1 MKFNFKST
9 ALLFALVVSTTLI
22 FSSCKKPTSEPQ
34 VSTKLKSAKSPDT
47 EISFTYNANGTIKTA
62 AVKNDLVTSGDL
74 VNYQVSYNA
83 AGKISEIVSDED
95 IRIVPIYQ
103 NGVLAEASF
112 ETLTGIEL
120 FVTTYTYHNNF
131 LKSVEINSAAGQAW
145 LKFVFTNNAAGNVE
159 KTEFFSQNP
168 LNQNEFISG
177 GTVTYTYDNKTNPLY
192 AAKDLL
198 HLLWAPATP
207 NNAIS
212 EIHKDSNNDLEETVN
227 YTYQY
232 HSNGVPKSAI
242 MQSTVVGQQPVNSTI
257 TFSYF

>member
-120 FVTTYTYHNNF
+120 FVTTYTYQNNF

-232 HSNGVPKSAI
+232 HSNGVPKSAV

>member
-9 ALLFALVVSTTLI
+9 ALLFALVVSATLI
-22 FSSCKKPTSEPQ
+22 LSSCKKPTSEPQ
-34 VSTKLKSAKSPDT
+34 VSTKLKTVMSPDNQIT
-47 EISFTYNANGTIKTA
+47 FTYNTNGTIKTA
-62 AVKNDLVTSGDL
+62 AVKNDFVTSGDL
-74 VNYQVSYNA
+74 VNYQISYNA
-83 AGKISEIVSDED
+83 TGKISEITSDED
-95 IRIVPIYQ
+95 IRIVPVYQ
-103 NGVLAEASF
+103 NGLLAEASF
-112 ETLTGIEL
+112 ETLDGIEL
-120 FVTTYTYHNNF
+120 FVTTYSYQNNF

-168 LNQNEFISG
+168 LDQNEFISG
-177 GTVTYTYDNKTNPLY
+177 GTVTYTYDTKTNPLY

-198 HLLWAPATP
+198 HLLWAPASP
-207 NNAIS
+207 NNTLT

-232 HSNGVPKSAI
+232 HSNGVPKSAV

-257 TFSYF
+257 SFSYF

>member
-9 ALLFALVVSTTLI
+9 TLLFALVVSTTLVL
-22 FSSCKKPTSEPQ
+22 SSCKKPTSEPQ
-34 VSTKLKSAKSPDT
+34 ASTKLKTVMSPDNQVT
-47 EISFTYNANGTIKTA
+47 FTYNANGTIKTA
-62 AVKNDLVTSGDL
+62 TVKNDFLTSGDL
-74 VNYQVSYNA
+74 VNYEVSYNA
-83 AGKISEIVSDED
+83 AGKISEITSDED

-103 NGVLAEASF
+103 NGVLVEASF
-112 ETLTGIEL
+112 ETLDGLEL
-120 FVTTYTYHNNF
+120 FVTTYSYVNSF
-131 LKSVEINSAAGQAW
+131 LRSVEINSSAGQAW
-145 LKFVFTNNAAGNVE
+145 LKFVFTSNAAGNVE

-177 GTVTYTYDNKTNPLY
+177 GTVTYAYDNKTNPLY

-198 HLLWAPATP
+198 HLLWVPASP
-207 NNAIS
+207 NNTIT

-232 HSNGVPKSAI
+232 HSNGVPKSAV

-257 TFSYF
+257 SFTYF

>member
-34 VSTKLKSAKSPDT
+34 ASTKLKSAKSPDN
-47 EISFTYNANGTIKTA
+47 EISFTYNTNGTIKTA

-74 VNYQVSYNA
+74 VNYEVSYNA
-83 AGKISEIVSDED
+83 AGKIKEIVSDED

-112 ETLTGIEL
+112 ETLAGVEL
-120 FVTTYTYHNNF
+120 FVTTYSYQNNF
-131 LKSVEINSAAGQAW
+131 LKSVTINSAAGQAW

-168 LNQNEFISG
+168 LNPGEFVSG
-177 GTVTYTYDNKTNPLY
+177 GTVTYTYDSKTNPLY

-212 EIHKDSNNDLEETVN
+212 EIHKDNNNVLEETVN

-232 HSNGVPKSAI
+232 HSNAVPKSAV

-257 TFSYF
+257 TFTYF

>member
-9 ALLFALVVSTTLI
+9 ALLFALVVSTTFI
-22 FSSCKKPTSEPQ
+22 FSSCKKPTSE
-34 VSTKLKSAKSPDT
+34 VFTSTRLKAATSPDNQVT
-47 EISFTYNANGTIKTA
+47 FTYNANGSIKTA

-74 VNYQVSYNA
+74 VNYEISYNA
-83 AGKISEIVSDED
+83 AGRISEITSDED
-95 IRIVPIYQ
+95 MRIVPIYQ
-103 NGVLAEASF
+103 NGVLVEASF
-112 ETLTGIEL
+112 ETLNGLEL
-120 FVTTYTYHNNF
+120 FVTTYSYQNNF

-177 GTVTYTYDNKTNPLY
+177 GTVTYTYDNKTNPLF

-207 NNAIS
+207 NNTIT

-232 HSNGVPKSAI
+232 HPNGVPKQAV
-242 MQSTVVGQQPVNSTI
+242 MQSTLVGQQPVNSTI
-257 TFSYF
+257 TFTYF

>member
-22 FSSCKKPTSEPQ
+22 FSSCKKNTSE
-34 VSTKLKSAKSPDT
+34 SFTGTRLKTAMSPDNQIT
-47 EISFTYNANGTIKTA
+47 FTYNANGTIKTA
-62 AVKNDLVTSGDL
+62 AIKNDLVTSGDL
-74 VNYQVSYNA
+74 INYEVSYNA
-83 AGKISEIVSDED
+83 AGKISEITSDED

-112 ETLTGIEL
+112 ETLNGVEL
-120 FVTTYTYHNNF
+120 FVTTYSYQNNF

-168 LNQNEFISG
+168 LQPNEFVSG
-177 GTVTYTYDNKTNPLY
+177 GTVTYTYDTKTNPLF

-207 NNAIS
+207 NNAIT

-232 HSNGVPKSAI
+232 HSNGVPKSAV

-257 TFSYF
+257 TFTYF

>member
-1 MKFNFKST
+1 MKFTFKST
-9 ALLFALVVSTTLI
+9 AKLFALFVSTALI
-22 FSSCKKPTSEPQ
+22 LTSCKKDKSDAFT
-34 VSTKLKSAKSPDT
+34 STKIKTVVAPDNQV
-47 EISFTYNANGTIKTA
+47 SFTYNANGTIKTA
-62 AVKNDLVTSGDL
+62 ALKNDFITSGDL
-74 VNYQVSYNA
+74 VNYEVSYNA
-83 AGKISEIVSDED
+83 QGKISEITSDED

-112 ETLTGIEL
+112 ETMDGMEL
-120 FVTTYTYHNNF
+120 FVTTYTYQNNF
-131 LKSVEINSAAGQAW
+131 LKSVEINSAAGQPW
-145 LKFVFTNNAAGNVE
+145 LKFVFTNNAVGNVE

-168 LNQNEFISG
+168 LQPNEFVSG
-177 GTVTYTYDNKTNPLY
+177 GTVTYTYDTKINPLF

-207 NNAIS
+207 NNAIT

-232 HSNGVPKSAI
+232 HSNGVPKSAV

-257 TFSYF
+257 NFTYF

>member
-22 FSSCKKPTSEPQ
+22 FSSCKKPTSEP
-34 VSTKLKSAKSPDT
+34 VASTKLKTVMSPDNQ
-47 EISFTYNANGTIKTA
+47 ISFTYNANGTIKTA

-74 VNYQVSYNA
+74 INYEVSYNA
-83 AGKISEIVSDED
+83 AGKISEITSDED

-112 ETLTGIEL
+112 ETLDGLEL
-120 FVTTYTYHNNF
+120 FVTTYSYENNL
-131 LKSVEINSAAGQAW
+131 LKAVEINSAAGQAW

-168 LNQNEFISG
+168 LNQNEFVSG
-177 GTVTYTYDNKTNPLY
+177 GTVTYTYDNKTNPLF

-198 HLLWAPATP
+198 HLLWAPANP
-207 NNAIS
+207 NNTVT
-212 EIHKDSNNDLEETVN
+212 EIHKDSNNQLEETVN

-232 HSNGVPKSAI
+232 HSNGVPKSAV
-242 MQSTVVGQQPVNSTI
+242 MQSTVVGQNAVNTNIS
-257 TFSYF
+257 FSYF

>member
-1 MKFNFKST
+1 MKFNFKSI

-22 FSSCKKPTSEPQ
+22 LSSCKKPTSEPQ
-34 VSTKLKSAKSPDT
+34 VGTKLKTVMSPDT
-47 EISFTYNANGTIKTA
+47 QITFTYNANGSIKTA
-62 AVKNDLVTSGDL
+62 AVKNDFVTSGDL
-74 VNYQVSYNA
+74 INYEVSYNA
-83 AGKISEIVSDED
+83 AGKISEITSDED

-112 ETLTGIEL
+112 ETLDGMEL
-120 FVTTYTYHNNF
+120 FVTTYSYQNNF

-177 GTVTYTYDNKTNPLY
+177 GTVTYAYDSKPNPLF

-198 HLLWAPATP
+198 YLLWAPANP
-207 NNAIS
+207 NNTIN
-212 EIHKDSNNDLEETVN
+212 EIHKDSNNDLEETVT

-232 HSNGVPKSAI
+232 HANGVPKLAV
-242 MQSTVVGQQPVNSTI
+242 MQSTVVGQTPVNSTI

>member
-22 FSSCKKPTSEPQ
+22 FSSCKKPTSEP
-34 VSTKLKSAKSPDT
+34 VASTKLKTVMSPDNQ
-47 EISFTYNANGTIKTA
+47 ISFTYNANGTIKTA

-74 VNYQVSYNA
+74 INYQVSYNT
-83 AGKISEIVSDED
+83 AGKISEITSDED

-112 ETLTGIEL
+112 ETLDGLEL
-120 FVTTYTYHNNF
+120 FVTTYSYENNL
-131 LKSVEINSAAGQAW
+131 LKAVEINSAAGQAW

-168 LNQNEFISG
+168 LNQNEFVSG
-177 GTVTYTYDNKTNPLY
+177 GTVTYTYDNKTNPLF
-192 AAKDLL
+192 AAN
-198 HLLWAPATP
+198 P
-207 NNAIS
+207 NNTVT
-212 EIHKDSNNDLEETVN
+212 EIHKDSNNQLEETVN

-232 HSNGVPKSAI
+232 HSNGVPKSAV
-242 MQSTVVGQQPVNSTI
+242 MQSTVVGQNAVNTNIS
-257 TFSYF
+257 FSYF

>member
-22 FSSCKKPTSEPQ
+22 FSSCKKNTSESFT
-34 VSTKLKSAKSPDT
+34 STRLKTAMSPDNQIT
-47 EISFTYNANGTIKTA
+47 FTYNANGTIKTA

-74 VNYQVSYNA
+74 VNYEISYNA
-83 AGKISEIVSDED
+83 AGKISEITSDED

-112 ETLTGIEL
+112 ETLDGMEL
-120 FVTTYTYHNNF
+120 FVTTYSYQNNL

-177 GTVTYTYDNKTNPLY
+177 GTVTYTYDNKTNPLFS
-192 AAKDLL
+192 AKDLL

-207 NNAIS
+207 NNTIT

-232 HSNGVPKSAI
+232 HSNGVPKSAV

-257 TFSYF
+257 TFTYF